1 MNLFNRRKKQ
11 VVDPSLPPEVQAYS
25 QAERR
30 ERMGIA
36 WLVGVVS
43 LVVSL
48 ILITG
53 LFFGGRWVYRKVAH
67 KDNKA
72 VPAVTSD
79 RDSSDDKNKDTD
91 NSSNDSSTDSGNN
104 SGSNNQPSDTAT
116 DQPAAGSNNTP
127 SATTPAPTQQ
137 PVTGDQST
145 TLPNTGPDVD
155 L

>member
-36 WLVGVVS
+36 WLVGIVS

-48 ILITG
+48 VLITG

-91 NSSNDSSTDSGNN
+91 NSSNDSSTDSG
-104 SGSNNQPSDTAT
+104 SNNQPSDTAT
-116 DQPAAGSNNTP
+116 NQPTTGSNNTP
-127 SATTPAPTQQ
+127 PATTPTQQ

>member
-36 WLVGVVS
+36 WLVGIVS

-48 ILITG
+48 VLITG

-91 NSSNDSSTDSGNN
+91 NSSNDSSTDSG
-104 SGSNNQPSDTAT
+104 SNNQPSDTAT
-116 DQPAAGSNNTP
+116 NQPTTGSNNTP
-127 SATTPAPTQQ
+127 STNTPTPTQQ

>member
-36 WLVGVVS
+36 WLVGIVS

-48 ILITG
+48 VLITG

-79 RDSSDDKNKDTD
+79 QDSSNDKNKDTN
-91 NSSNDSSTDSGNN
+91 NSSDNSSTDSSNN
-104 SGSNNQPSDTAT
+104 SGNNDQSSDTAT
-116 DQPAAGSNNTP
+116 NQPTTGSNNTP
-127 SATTPAPTQQ
+127 PATTPTQQ